1 MLVAYLMTVTELG
14 WERCLAATR
23 AARSYASP
31 NPGFQQ
37 QLRDYESTLLDEV
50 GSPPRQPRAKGRALQ
65 PVELPSCALHVTAAA
80 LPACYLLP
88 AGFVF
93 ACMQN

>member
-23 AARSYASP
+23 AVRSYASP

-50 GSPPRQPRAKGRALQ
+50 GSPSHQPRAKGRAPQL
-65 PVELPSCALHVTAAA
+65 ELPSCALQITAAA
-80 LPACYLLP
+80 LPARYLLP